1 MWKASSHLLEAILC
15 QGEGDGWPR
24 QMPRCS
30 LSLVLDFVLDL
41 LSSGCCSFLTGLYC
55 SQRGIMLHLLLLTLG
70 LCWGK
75 RACSLLVLHMANV
88 TRLMNF

>member
-24 QMPRCS
+24 QMPRCF
-30 LSLVLDFVLDL
+30 LSLVLEFVLDL